1 MTKFCFNDL
10 ITGVK
15 VLKIWKLAS
24 VLMDFDLFSQTVLDI
39 QIWATF
45 EPVLEW
51 RQNQGLRMGHNIT
64 ILKNWNSCSWIII

>member
-24 VLMDFDLFSQTVLDI
+24 VPMDFDLFSQTVLDI

-45 EPVLEW
+45 EPVLE
-51 RQNQGLRMGHNIT
+51 
-64 ILKNWNSCSWIII
+64 